1 MVVVMTPRNS
11 DPGLKA
17 RLLKRI
23 ARYCRR
29 AGISESRLAN
39 MVVNDGDFV
48 RRLREGG
55 DCTLATFEKFNA
67 WLADAE
73 GALRKLQVDDEP
85 TRERRKARR

>member
-1 MVVVMTPRNS
+1 
-11 DPGLKA
+11 
-17 RLLKRI
+17 
-23 ARYCRR
+23 
-29 AGISESRLAN
+29 